1 MNDIQLVCLLAPP
14 LIMLIVLSAMYLFS
28 CNKEENEEED
38 KRIKESKM
46 KETVK
51 KETNMLDKKLELLA
65 LLNKVIIEK
74 NNVIEKND
82 GGVYVIRCKY
92 YDETNY
98 KPLFVLIK
106 PKDNKVI
113 YGMDDLYDNPTMR
126 EEIDLSQL
134 RTLENVVKQLLED

>member
-14 LIMLIVLSAMYLFS
+14 LIILIVLSAMYLFS

-38 KRIKESKM
+38 KGIKESKM

-51 KETNMLDKKLELLA
+51 KETNKLDKKLELLT
-65 LLNKVIIEK
+65 LLDKVIIEK
-74 NNVIEKND
+74 NDE
-82 GGVYVIRCKY
+82 GVYVIRCKH
-92 YDETNY
+92 YDEMNY
-98 KPLFVLIK
+98 RPLFVLIK

-113 YGMDDLYDNPTMR
+113 YGMDDLYDNATMR

>member
-28 CNKEENEEED
+28 CNKEENEEKD

-46 KETVK
+46 
-51 KETNMLDKKLELLA
+51 KETNMLDKKLELLT
-65 LLNKVIIEK
+65 LLDKVIIEK

-82 GGVYVIRCKY
+82 GGVYVIRCKH

-113 YGMDDLYDNPTMR
+113 YGMDDLYDNATMR

>member
-38 KRIKESKM
+38 KGIKESKM
-46 KETVK
+46 
-51 KETNMLDKKLELLA
+51 KETNMLDKKLELLT
-65 LLNKVIIEK
+65 LLDKVIIEK

-82 GGVYVIRCKY
+82 GGVYVIRCKH

-113 YGMDDLYDNPTMR
+113 YGMDELYDNVTMR

>member
-1 MNDIQLVCLLAPP
+1 MNDIQLVFLLAPP

-38 KRIKESKM
+38 KGIKESKM

-51 KETNMLDKKLELLA
+51 KETNMLDKKLELLT
-65 LLNKVIIEK
+65 LLDKVIIEK
-74 NNVIEKND
+74 NDE
-82 GGVYVIRCKY
+82 GVYVIHCKH
-92 YDETNY
+92 YDEMNY
-98 KPLFVLIK
+98 RPLFVLIK

>member
-1 MNDIQLVCLLAPP
+1 
-14 LIMLIVLSAMYLFS
+14 
-28 CNKEENEEED
+28 
-38 KRIKESKM
+38 M
-46 KETVK
+46 KETNK
-51 KETNMLDKKLELLA
+51 LDKKLELLT
-65 LLNKVIIEK
+65 LLDKVIIEK
-74 NNVIEKND
+74 NG
-82 GGVYVIRCKY
+82 GGVYVIRCKH

-113 YGMDDLYDNPTMR
+113 YGMDDLYDNATMR

>member
-38 KRIKESKM
+38 KGIKESKM

-51 KETNMLDKKLELLA
+51 KETNKLDKKLELLT
-65 LLNKVIIEK
+65 LLDKVIIEK
-74 NNVIEKND
+74 NDE
-82 GGVYVIRCKY
+82 GVYVIRCKH
-92 YDETNY
+92 YDEMNY
-98 KPLFVLIK
+98 RPLFVLIK

-113 YGMDDLYDNPTMR
+113 YGMDDLYDNATMR